1 MRDLARTLLATL
13 VTAVLLIGL
22 WAYVTRSG
30 GLPPT
35 LLPGPADVLAALHS
49 GWVDGL
55 LWPHAAFT
63 AQAALTGLLIGALAG
78 FAAGSFVVLMPAL
91 EAFVVPVVFGLQSVP
106 KIAVAPLL
114 VAYLGFGL
122 ASKAFTAALLCFFP
136 LFVATVTGM
145 RSVDP
150 GLLDLYRVASAS
162 RLHVL
167 WHVRIPAAAPY
178 LFAALQI
185 AVVLAVIGSVV
196 SEFVASTH
204 GLGFIVKSRSQDLD
218 VSMMFAAIAT
228 LSLMGVTGNLLVR
241 LAQRR
246 LVFW

>member
-1 MRDLARTLLATL
+1 
-13 VTAVLLIGL
+13 
-22 WAYVTRSG
+22 
-30 GLPPT
+30 
-35 LLPGPADVLAALHS
+35 
-49 GWVDGL
+49 
-55 LWPHAAFT
+55 
-63 AQAALTGLLIGALAG
+63 
-78 FAAGSFVVLMPAL
+78 
-91 EAFVVPVVFGLQSVP
+91 VVPVVFGLQSVP
-106 KIAVAPLL
+106 KIAIAPLL

-122 ASKAFTAALLCFFP
+122 PSKVFTAALLCFFP

-162 RLHVL
+162 RLHL
-167 WHVRIPAAAPY
+167 LRHVRIPAAAPY
-178 LFAALQI
+178 LFAGLQV